1 MDKQDRDEQKT
12 CVDGVVDGVHDRRA
26 FLSTTAKAVAG
37 VAGAG
42 ALLTVDPAGALAE
55 RERRRSIAVLR
66 KPAANISFV
75 LNGNPADQI
84 TWNNVSKL
92 FHAKHPNINVTVSVI
107 SVPTWSVFF
116 SKVLTQISG
125 GKSPDILGIA
135 TEGAQLIGAKDLAL
149 PLDDLI
155 KRDAAELGDFFS
167 DVSPKLIEPFKYK
180 GKTLALPYS
189 WNNMVIFYNAKM
201 FKKLGIPAPS
211 PHWTG
216 DDFVRIAQKVR
227 ASGPYGF
234 NVWPA
239 GTFGIVAWMYA
250 AGGGLLD
257 STFTKSTAMKPANV
271 VAMQFLQDLIWKSK
285 VAPRPGAPDF
295 PLFEAGRV
303 GMISAGRWPVT
314 SFNQAKFFDYDVQY
328 FPTLGPGRKNIFGVG
343 ANPIYKHSP
352 HVEEA
357 WTFLK
362 YLTTRELQRYITG
375 LGSSIPARRSIAYD
389 ARAMTPPHNFKIY
402 YDSLNSTASVPAPP
416 QFNEMEAALTAVY
429 SKLLAHETSAH
440 DMLKQLDTQL
450 ATVLSQP
457 V

>member
-1 MDKQDRDEQKT
+1 MEKQIRDEQPSSN
-12 CVDGVVDGVHDRRA
+12 DAALDRRT
-26 FLSTTAKAVAG
+26 FLATSAKVAAG
-37 VAGAG
+37 VTGAG
-42 ALLTVDPAGALAE
+42 ALLAANPGGVLAAQE
-55 RERRRSIAVLR
+55 RMRSIAILR
-66 KPAANISFV
+66 KPVANITFI
-75 LNGNPADQI
+75 LNGSPADQV

-92 FHAKHPNINVTVSVI
+92 FHAKNPNINVTVNVI

-116 SKVLTQISG
+116 SKVLTQVAG
-125 GKSPDILGIA
+125 GKAPDIIGIA

-155 KRDAAELGDFFS
+155 KRDHAELGDFFS
-167 DVSPKLIEPFKYK
+167 DVNPKLIEPFKYK

-189 WNNMVIFYNAKM
+189 WNNMVIFYNTKM
-201 FKKLGIPAPS
+201 FAKLGIKPPAAN
-211 PHWTG
+211 WTG
-216 DDFVRIAQKVR
+216 DDFVATAQKIH
-227 ASGPYGF
+227 ASGAYGF
-234 NVWPA
+234 NLWPA

-257 STFTKSTAMKPANV
+257 PTFTKSTATNPANV
-271 VAMQFLQDLIWKSK
+271 KAMQFLQDLIWKSK
-285 VAPRPGAPDF
+285 IAPRPGAPDA

-303 GMISAGRWPVT
+303 GMVSAGRWPVP
-314 SFNQAKFFDYDVQY
+314 SYNAAKFYDYDVQY

-362 YLTTRELQRYITG
+362 YLTTRELQQYITG

-389 ARAMTPPHNFKIY
+389 AKSMTPPHNFKIY

-416 QFNEMEAALTAVY
+416 QFNELETALDAVY
-429 SKLLAHETSAH
+429 SKLLANEMTPT
-440 DMLKQLDTQL
+440 DMLKALDGQLTTLL
-450 ATVLSQP
+450 AQSV
-457 V
+457 